1 MLEKTLCGKDF
12 IKEFERDI
20 YMKIVVTIIPTNL
33 VTNPLLYLFYSVKKK
48 KQTKRDKKQISN
60 FQQFGGLVTRNN
72 FSFCL

>member
-1 MLEKTLCGKDF
+1 MREKTLCGKDF

-48 KQTKRDKKQISN
+48 NRQKETKIK
-60 FQQFGGLVTRNN
+60 
-72 FSFCL
+72 FSAIWWAGNEK

>member
-1 MLEKTLCGKDF
+1 MREKTLCGKDF

-48 KQTKRDKKQISN
+48 KTDKKRQKTNIK
-60 FQQFGGLVTRNN
+60 
-72 FSFCL
+72 FSAIWWAGNEK

>member
-1 MLEKTLCGKDF
+1 MREKTLCGKDF

-20 YMKIVVTIIPTNL
+20 YMKIVVTIITTNL
-33 VTNPLLYLFYSVKKK
+33 VTNPLLYLFYFVKKK

>member
-1 MLEKTLCGKDF
+1 MREKTLCGKDF

-20 YMKIVVTIIPTNL
+20 YMKIVVTIIPINL

>member
-20 YMKIVVTIIPTNL
+20 YMKIVVTIITTNL

-48 KQTKRDKKQISN
+48 NRQKETKNKNQIFSN
-60 FQQFGGLVTRNN
+60 LVGW
-72 FSFCL
+72 